1 MESKAID
8 PAEFRQGQR
17 ESWDHA
23 AAGWK
28 KRSEMVES
36 YAASVSGRLVELAG
50 VEPGS
55 RVLDVAAGYG
65 EPALTAAKKA
75 GPEGRVVATDISAEM
90 LAFGRER
97 AEAAG
102 VDNMEFMESDAN
114 SLDLPKESFDAAV
127 SRWGIIFEPDGEGTA
142 ERIRGFLKPGSRMS
156 ISSWGE
162 PEEVPTIARPMKT
175 ALEFLGEE
183 PPPPGTP
190 GPLSRPTPEAIGA
203 LLQGGGFSDVQ
214 VEEMEITFDWDSPE
228 EFSAFIKDWVA
239 PVTRMVEAHP
249 EDVQEKAWKAIADD
263 IRSEAESDGSLRL
276 PNKVLLAVGRA

>member
-8 PAEFRQGQR
+8 PVEFRAGQR

-28 KRSEMVES
+28 KWSEWWDR
-36 YAASVSGRLVELAG
+36 YAASVCERLVELAG

-65 EPALTAAKKA
+65 EPALTAARKA
-75 GPEGRVVATDISAEM
+75 GPDGSVVATDISAEM
-90 LAFGRER
+90 LAYGRER
-97 AEAAG
+97 AAAAG
-102 VDNMEFMESDAN
+102 VDNIEFLESDAN

-127 SRWGIIFEPDGEGTA
+127 SRWGIIFEPDGEGA
-142 ERIRGFLKPGSRMS
+142 AGRIRGFLKPGSRLA

-162 PEEVPTIARPMKT
+162 PERVPFIARPMKA
-175 ALEFLGEE
+175 ALVFLGEE

-190 GPLSRPTPEAIGA
+190 GPLSRPTPEAIGG

-214 VEEMEITFDWDSPE
+214 VEEIELTMDWASPE
-228 EFSAFIKDWVA
+228 EFSGYTKDIVA
-239 PVTRMVEAHP
+239 PITKMVEAHP
-249 EDVQEKAWKAIADD
+249 EDVQEKTWQAIADD
-263 IRSEAESDGSLRL
+263 IRSEADSDGSLRL
-276 PNKVLLAVGRA
+276 TNKVLLAAGIA